1 MTWAKSK
8 VQVKGGG
15 SYPCPC
21 SITNG
26 RFTIARA
33 PQEGFVQAGQ
43 KITYTLVDGK
53 EIVDTM
59 FADNTNESRLDAVTR
74 LKRRAEDIQNG

>member
-1 MTWAKSK
+1 MTWVKSR
-8 VQVKGGG
+8 VQVKGGR

-33 PQEGFVQAGQ
+33 PQDGFVRAGQ
-43 KITYTLVDGK
+43 KITYTLVDGN
-53 EIVDTM
+53 ELVDTM
-59 FADNTNESRLDAVTR
+59 FADNTQESRLEAVSR
-74 LKRRAEDIQNG
+74 LKRRAEEMQ